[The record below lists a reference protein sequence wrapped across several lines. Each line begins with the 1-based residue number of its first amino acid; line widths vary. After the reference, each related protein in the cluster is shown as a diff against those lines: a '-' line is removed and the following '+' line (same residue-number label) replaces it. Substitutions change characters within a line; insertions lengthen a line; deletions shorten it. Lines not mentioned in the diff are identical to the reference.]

1 MSVKLKSHISWAWVG
16 KKIYQNQ
23 SGPFKAEGAWK
34 INHQTK
40 NGGNR
45 LKEFGKN
52 DLLLLTTYKLESPM
66 KISSSAPNA
75 RGD

>member
-16 KKIYQNQ
+16 KKIYQKQ

-45 LKEFGKN
+45 L
-52 DLLLLTTYKLESPM
+52 
-66 KISSSAPNA
+66 
-75 RGD
+75 